1 MVNERGRGERDINKD
16 GSFNSFFFPQEEQAA
31 RQQVHL
37 PRGCSPFRERVT
49 VDERGVAF
57 VKKLR

>member
-1 MVNERGRGERDINKD
+1 MPVSIVPSFPRRNKQLD
-16 GSFNSFFFPQEEQAA
+16 NRSNIM
-31 RQQVHL
+31 HL